1 MGLDAEGCGQK
12 GVWLDT
18 LEDQGRGLEP
28 EGQAGVQEGGRATL
42 THLGDFS
49 SRLKYMVAPSSLA

>member
-1 MGLDAEGCGQK
+1 MLRGVARKGCG
-12 GVWLDT
+12 WI

-49 SRLKYMVAPSSLA
+49 SCLKYMVAPSSLA